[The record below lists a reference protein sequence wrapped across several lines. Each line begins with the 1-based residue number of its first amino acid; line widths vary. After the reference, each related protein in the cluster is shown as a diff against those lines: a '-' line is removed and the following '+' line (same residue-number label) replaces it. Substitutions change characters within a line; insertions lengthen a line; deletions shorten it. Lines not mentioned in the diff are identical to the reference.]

1 MALTIEQQNDLKK
14 TVAAIWNQSI
24 ADSLDY
30 NDEVAGVV
38 LNAVKAISDCSESIK
53 KLLIDATSEVAALY
67 LTIPWLLEASRDIAL
82 ELVNSKI
89 TGSHR
94 ACINVAA
101 ANWRSPLEMASA
113 GI

>member
-1 MALTIEQQNDLKK
+1 MALTPEEQERVKA

-30 NDEVAGVV
+30 NDEVAEVV
-38 LNAVKAISDCSESIK
+38 LKAVKAISECSESIK

-67 LTIPWLLEASRDIAL
+67 LTIPWLLELGRDIAA
-82 ELVNSKI
+82 ELVTSKVV
-89 TGSHR
+89 GSHR
-94 ACINVAA
+94 ACINTAA
-101 ANWRSPLEMASA
+101 ANWRSPLEMASL